1 MNLVKT
7 AKEQGFTL
15 IELVIVIV
23 ILGILSAVAIPKYI
37 SMQSSARAAAMNGL
51 AGGLSSAV
59 SLVKGL
65 YSVSPTTA
73 TTVTMSDGTIVTV
86 GNTTSANT
94 GVPVAGAGGIASA
107 ANTTGFTPTVA
118 TTVATFNF
126 TSGTI
131 ANCNVAYDSSNG
143 SVTATTTGC

>member
-15 IELVIVIV
+15 IELVVVIV

-59 SLVKGL
+59 SLTQALWFAGL
-65 YSVSPTTA
+65 PSA
-73 TTVTMSDGTIVTV
+73 TTVTMSDGTVVTV
-86 GNTTSANT
+86 GNSGTAQ
-94 GVPVAGAGGIASA
+94 GVPVAATGGIDKA
-107 ANTTGFTPTVA
+107 ANTTGFTPTVVS
-118 TTVATFNF
+118 TTATFNF

-131 ANCNVAYDSSNG
+131 ANCNVSYNG
-143 SVTATTTGC
+143 ATGAVTATTSGC